1 MKCFNLCTHN
11 SKSNPIWRIW
21 RFPKF
26 SCTSKSSKIGQ
37 FEYWN
42 LWWLWGSP
50 MTYHPMAVW
59 KWRHGEVFRRIHC
72 TAELSWMNQSDIG
85 QYFRQFLFGCWVEM
99 VESNPFCCITFQT
112 RRRSLRWLNVALW
125 KPNKQPTIGV
135 CFFLHITHL
144 GKYRGDLQL
153 GFPDSF
159 VLEVDLV
166 LRFFAPATTTQVSC
180 LIALPKTGT
189 VARML
194 CFSGIW
200 PAW

>member
-1 MKCFNLCTHN
+1 
-11 SKSNPIWRIW
+11 
-21 RFPKF
+21 
-26 SCTSKSSKIGQ
+26 
-37 FEYWN
+37 
-42 LWWLWGSP
+42 
-50 MTYHPMAVW
+50 
-59 KWRHGEVFRRIHC
+59 
-72 TAELSWMNQSDIG
+72 
-85 QYFRQFLFGCWVEM
+85 
-99 VESNPFCCITFQT
+99 
-112 RRRSLRWLNVALW
+112 LRWLNVALW